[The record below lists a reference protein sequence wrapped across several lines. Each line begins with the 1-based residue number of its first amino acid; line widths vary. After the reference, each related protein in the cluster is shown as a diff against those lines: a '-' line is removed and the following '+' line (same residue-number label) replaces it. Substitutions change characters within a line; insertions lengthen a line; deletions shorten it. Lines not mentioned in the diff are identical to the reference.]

1 MSNTHLCGHYLF
13 LRKGDCPPSM
23 DPPVS
28 PRGQAVLPQCSTR
41 CKVER
46 FDMTRVSTLHAR
58 AGAGHYFLPHPT
70 MQYRVKYPLYRINA
84 TSAEEALRKV
94 VKLLD
99 GNLDS
104 LISVEAD
111 HSTEPFWKRVVTGK

>member
-1 MSNTHLCGHYLF
+1 MSNTHLPCHYLY
-13 LRKGDCPPSM
+13 DNDPPIM

-28 PRGQAVLPQCSTR
+28 LRGQAVLPQCSR
-41 CKVER
+41 RVKVER
-46 FDMTRVSTLHAR
+46 FDVTRVSTLHR
-58 AGAGHYFLPHPT
+58 ACLDWALLPSPIHPCNT
-70 MQYRVKYPLYRINA
+70 ASGIPLYRISA
-84 TSAEEALRKV
+84 TSPEEAKRKV

-99 GNLDS
+99 GNLAD